1 VIWLAQRELRAKLA
15 LQPRDPS
22 IDSAASSGGGDSIR
36 GSCWCEWKP
45 MKWQEQANSLVARF
59 EDKMCG
65 ISGEKKEGT

>member
-1 VIWLAQRELRAKLA
+1 
-15 LQPRDPS
+15 
-22 IDSAASSGGGDSIR
+22 
-36 GSCWCEWKP
+36 